1 MRVRLV
7 LIDGTKKKCVQ
18 GKIAEDELL
27 AIERLPIKVLQLGTI
42 YSVLCISQFLAE

>member
-27 AIERLPIKVLQLGTI
+27 AIERLPVKVLQLGTSLLGYI
-42 YSVLCISQFLAE
+42 HQSVLG